1 MQSQPSAKR
10 KNSKRLR
17 RWMQTKSGRRD
28 DRNGCVK
35 RIKIVPIL
43 KSSKMCRIKP
53 SLPLSVHDVKSIDF

>member
-28 DRNGCVK
+28 DRNDCVK

-43 KSSKMCRIKP
+43 KSSKIKMKKA
-53 SLPLSVHDVKSIDF
+53 HRA

>member
-35 RIKIVPIL
+35 RIKIVLIL
-43 KSSKMCRIKP
+43 KSSKMKMKKAHRA
-53 SLPLSVHDVKSIDF
+53 SHFRSS